1 VKKIW
6 FKGQD
11 LTRPEELELLA
22 PFGLSTNYLSK
33 GPLKA
38 DKSERWTLRGEPV
51 IIPDISRSDRLQYPE
66 AAVQEG
72 VAATVSTPILFLQ
85 EGIGQVGKG
94 LRYFSISKNC
104 HTVKISQHFQS
115 LRDVINI
122 SGLLN
127 FYDLKIPQVFKLD
140 DMFGF
145 CQDTSSCR
153 VKPKSLVYYDS
164 S

>member
-38 DKSERWTLRGEPV
+38 DKSLRWTLRGEPV

-104 HTVKISQHFQS
+104 HTVKIC
-115 LRDVINI
+115 
-122 SGLLN
+122 
-127 FYDLKIPQVFKLD
+127 QVFKRPDL
-140 DMFGF
+140 MCF
-145 CQDTSSCR
+145 
-153 VKPKSLVYYDS
+153 P
-164 S
+164 

>member
-1 VKKIW
+1 MKKIW

-38 DKSERWTLRGEPV
+38 DKSLRWTLRGEPV

-104 HTVKISQHFQS
+104 HTVKITQPVEIVRYHLDVPGLNSSAS
-115 LRDVINI
+115 LP
-122 SGLLN
+122 
-127 FYDLKIPQVFKLD
+127 IPIMPAHQAPLILPSYLHRAKNNL
-140 DMFGF
+140 
-145 CQDTSSCR
+145 
-153 VKPKSLVYYDS
+153 
-164 S
+164 

>member
-1 VKKIW
+1 MKKIW

-11 LTRPEELELLA
+11 LTRPGELELLA

-38 DKSERWTLRGEPV
+38 DKSVRRSLRGDPV

-72 VAATVSTPILFLQ
+72 VATTVSTPILSLQ
-85 EGIGQVGKG
+85 EEIGQVGKG

-104 HTVKISQHFQS
+104 HTVKLCQDGVVFRYHMANSTAFIGIHS
-115 LRDVINI
+115 LFRLRILLFYQRPESLI
-122 SGLLN
+122 LLN
-127 FYDLKIPQVFKLD
+127 
-140 DMFGF
+140 
-145 CQDTSSCR
+145 R
-153 VKPKSLVYYDS
+153 VPFQGVQPG
-164 S
+164 